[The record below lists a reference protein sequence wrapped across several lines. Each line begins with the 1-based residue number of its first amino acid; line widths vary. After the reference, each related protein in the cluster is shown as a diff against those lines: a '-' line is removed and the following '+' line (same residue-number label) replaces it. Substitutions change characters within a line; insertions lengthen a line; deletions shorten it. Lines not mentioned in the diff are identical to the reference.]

1 MQTSA
6 QPAAGNL
13 TRRIVIKTWT
23 DTPNAAFGLD
33 PAFVTALTRWARHEP
48 VHGLAIRAGMQTGEA
63 PTDLFWVRYGAGTR
77 PHELTASHVIEFA
90 GRRYRIIDAIDVDGR
105 HLFTRITTKD
115 LGAI

>member
-1 MQTSA
+1 MTVAARSSA
-6 QPAAGNL
+6 GSL
-13 TRRIVIKTWT
+13 SRRIVIKAWS

-33 PAFVTALTRWARHEP
+33 QTFTTALTRWARHEP

-77 PHELTASHVIEFA
+77 PHELTAGHVVEFNS
-90 GRRYRIIDAIDVDGR
+90 RRYRILDAIDVDGL
-105 HLFTRITTKD
+105 HVFTRITAKD